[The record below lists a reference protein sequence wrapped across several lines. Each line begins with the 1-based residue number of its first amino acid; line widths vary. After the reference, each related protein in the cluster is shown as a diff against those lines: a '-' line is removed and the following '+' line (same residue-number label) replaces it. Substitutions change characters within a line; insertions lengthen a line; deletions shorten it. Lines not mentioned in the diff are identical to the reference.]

1 MIEIDIE
8 KALSLIHKERSAK
21 YEDELVRRINSYNRL
36 RVRDMDYILE
46 SIRYNGLDSDAY
58 ILFSNELKELPKREE
73 I

>member
-8 KALSLIHKERSAK
+8 KALSLIHKSSK
-21 YEDELVRRINSYNRL
+21 VSYEDELVRRINAYNRL

-46 SIRYNGLDSDAY
+46 TIRYEGLTKDTY
-58 ILFSNELKELPKREE
+58 TLFTNELRSLPKRDE

>member
-8 KALSLIHKERSAK
+8 KALSLVNRESSVT
-21 YEDELVRRINSYNRL
+21 YEDELVRRINAYNRL